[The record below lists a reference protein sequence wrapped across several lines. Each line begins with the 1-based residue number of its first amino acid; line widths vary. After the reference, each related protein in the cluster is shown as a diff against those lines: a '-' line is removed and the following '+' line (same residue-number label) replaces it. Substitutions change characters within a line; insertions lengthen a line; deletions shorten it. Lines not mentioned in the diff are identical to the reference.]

1 MSIARMHPVK
11 YLLISCLTLST
22 IRIFIEWD
30 MIYLF
35 LLWNLFL
42 AWVPY
47 AIAQTAYKAKSKVTY
62 FAALGIVLL
71 FIPNASYL
79 ITDFVHFR
87 QGLRINLWFD
97 LVLFFTYAFTG
108 LMLMM
113 YTIDILAQ
121 SISSRISARMAQI
134 FQFSIFPIIGCG
146 IYVGR
151 IERWN
156 SWDVFVHPFS
166 FISDMVQ
173 IVFSPQI
180 TEFISFSMLFG
191 GFCAMFYLF
200 LKLIHQNHD
209 SMPYDQ
215 TTHPIK

>member
-1 MSIARMHPVK
+1 MKIAQIHPVK
-11 YLLISCLTLST
+11 YLFISCLTLSLL
-22 IRIFIEWD
+22 RISIEWD

-47 AIAQTAYKAKSKVTY
+47 AIAQNLVHVKSKVTY
-62 FAALGIVLL
+62 LAALAIVLL

-87 QGLRINLWFD
+87 QGSRINLWFD

-113 YTIDILAQ
+113 YTIDILAK
-121 SISSRISARMAQI
+121 SISIRIGQRTAQT
-134 FQFSIFPIIGCG
+134 FKFSIFPIIGCG

-166 FISDMVQ
+166 FVSDMLQ
-173 IVFSPQI
+173 IIFSPQI
-180 TEFISFSMLFG
+180 TEFIWFSMLFG

-200 LKLIHQNHD
+200 LKLHQSND
-209 SMPYDQ
+209 SAIQ
-215 TTHPIK
+215 TEAPPK